1 MADVPNGGSVKRAL
15 LTSHVVLW
23 LALALPT
30 AAQIPK
36 IPGSGDAKASA
47 PETDP
52 LGRSTPRGTIG
63 AFIRAVHG
71 GNLVSAAS
79 YMQVTAK
86 QRPQAET
93 LARDLNELMDRYF
106 RQRLAAI
113 SDSPEGAL
121 DDGLPTDR
129 EKVGPLEIGEEKVDI
144 GLIRVKERGGGEI
157 WLISSETLEQVPSLL
172 RTIEATWIE
181 RVMPEALLNYAVFGI
196 PLAQLLAWAASIAI
210 PFLLLALVSLV
221 VIVLAR
227 RIIRDPTRRRLVD
240 SWYAGTRWPGI
251 VVLVLGIHLASF
263 SVLGFSL
270 ISRILYSRI
279 VTILLI
285 VAFAWLI
292 YRVLTLAFGYASSKM
307 QGREL
312 AGTRSLMLL
321 GERVLKV
328 LVVVVAF
335 LLILTALGVPPDTAL
350 AGLGIGGIALAI
362 GAQKTV
368 ENFLGGFFL
377 LTDKALAVGDMC
389 SISNRRGYVED
400 ITLRSVRLRTLEQ
413 TLLSIPAGALSQDSI
428 ENFSTRG
435 KMLAQNILRL
445 RYGTSADQLRS
456 ILGGI
461 SGQLAENSRIEAGTF
476 RVRLIDFGVRGI
488 EIELFA
494 YVLTSEIPEFLA
506 VREELLLQIAEIV
519 EAAGSAFARP
529 EILEVGS

>member
-1 MADVPNGGSVKRAL
+1 MKTIQSL
-15 LTSHVVLW
+15 LLASQVVLW
-23 LALALPT
+23 LALAAPV

-36 IPGSGDAKASA
+36 IHGSGGAQTST

-79 YMQVTAK
+79 YMQLTGQ
-86 QRPQAET
+86 QRPNAET

-106 RQRLAAI
+106 HQRLAAV
-113 SDSPEGAL
+113 SNSPEGAL
-121 DDGLPTDR
+121 DDGLPADR
-129 EKVGPLEIGEEKVDI
+129 EKVGPLEIGDEEVDI
-144 GLIRVKERGGGEI
+144 GLIRVKDRGAGKI
-157 WLISSETLEQVPSLL
+157 WLISSETLAQVPSLL
-172 RTIEATWIE
+172 RTVEATWIE
-181 RVMPEALLNYAVFGI
+181 RVTPEALLKYTAFGI
-196 PLAQLLAWAASIAI
+196 PLAQILAWAASIAI
-210 PFLLLALVSLV
+210 PFLLLVLVSLI
-221 VIVLAR
+221 VIALAR
-227 RIIRDPTRRRLVD
+227 RIVHDPTRRRLVD

-251 VVLVLGIHLASF
+251 LVLVLGTHLASL

-285 VAFAWLI
+285 AAFAWLI
-292 YRVLTLAFGYASSKM
+292 CRVLALAFGYASSRM
-307 QGREL
+307 QGREEL

-328 LVVVVAF
+328 LIILVAF
-335 LLILTALGVPPDTAL
+335 LLILKALGFETDTAL

-389 SISNRRGYVED
+389 TISNRRGYVED
-400 ITLRSVRLRTLEQ
+400 ITLRSVRLRTFEQ
-413 TLLSIPAGALSQDSI
+413 TLLSIPAGVLSQDSI

-435 KMLAQNILRL
+435 KILAQTILRL

-461 SGQLAENSRIEAGTF
+461 CGRLAEDPRVETGTF
-476 RVRLIDFGVRGI
+476 RVRLVDFGVRGI

-519 EAAGSAFARP
+519 EGAGSAFARP
-529 EILEVGS
+529 EILEVES